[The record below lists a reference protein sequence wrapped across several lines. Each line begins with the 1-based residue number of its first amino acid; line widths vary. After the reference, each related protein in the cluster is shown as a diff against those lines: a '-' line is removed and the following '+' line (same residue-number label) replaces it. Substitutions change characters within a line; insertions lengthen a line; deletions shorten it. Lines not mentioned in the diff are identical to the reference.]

1 MSMESNSTSF
11 NFFDKIVCLS
21 HDPNRWEPCQETFEL
36 LNIKDRVIKYQ
47 GDNPLQEYI
56 KRGVIPQQYDPNHID
71 VIHAR
76 RGGCSLSHFNIV
88 KMAKENNFKNVL
100 IFEDDIV
107 INVLPDELHNYL
119 NTAINELPDNWEIFY
134 ITASPTHIHGHH
146 PPISNY
152 SENLCR
158 VHAAHTTHA
167 IAINSN
173 VFDEI
178 LENGANMDTIIR
190 WTETWVAIDTFYIK
204 KIHCKG
210 NTYMPKKLL
219 INQRNCFSDIENCI
233 RNNGDFIK
241 QSYNGY
247 EPLIKEPL
255 V

>member
-1 MSMESNSTSF
+1 MSDPTPF
-11 NFFDKIVCLS
+11 DFFDKIVCLS
-21 HDPNRWEPCQETFEL
+21 FDPKRWDSCEQVFQEIG
-36 LNIKDRVIKYQ
+36 IKDRVIRYK

-56 KRGVIPQQYDPNHID
+56 NRGVIPEQYDPNHID

-76 RGGCSLSHFNIV
+76 RGGCSLSHFNII

-100 IFEDDIV
+100 IFEDDI
-107 INVLPDELHNYL
+107 INNVPSRELQIQL
-119 NTAINELPDNWEIFY
+119 DTAIKELPSNWEIFY
-134 ITASPTHIHGHH
+134 VTANPTHMHGHY
-146 PPISNY
+146 PPVSNY

-167 IAINSN
+167 IAINNN

-233 RNNGDFIK
+233 RNNCDFIK
-241 QSYNGY
+241 QSYNLY
-247 EPLIKEPL
+247 EHLIR
-255 V
+255 